1 MFGAVGG
8 FDGAGEGVV
17 VAEAVVVGDLD
28 DGVELVADCEISECR
43 EWIHG
48 QRERVAERWGVWERE
63 RLMEEEKE
71 RLLSL

>member
-8 FDGAGEGVV
+8 FDGTGEGVV

-48 QRERVAERWGVWERE
+48 QRERELQRGGVFGK
-63 RLMEEEKE
+63 EKG
-71 RLLSL
+71 